1 MPTPTDREP
10 TRPEPTPWE
19 RALLEKYLM
28 AAVTEARRSRRWGL
42 FFRGL
47 VLLYLVAVLGVWLTG
62 YTPSS
67 HMHTGKHTALVEVE
81 GLISSETDANAEDVV
96 EALQDAFEDK
106 NTKGVIVR
114 INSPGGSPVQSALI
128 NEEIRRLRD
137 KHKKVPVYAV
147 VEDLA
152 ASGGYYVAVAADKI
166 YVNRSSVLGS
176 IGVLMN
182 GFGFVS
188 TMEKLGVE
196 RRLMTAG
203 EHKALLDPFSP
214 VKDFDREHL
223 QRVLD
228 QLHRQFFDTVKA
240 GRGNRL
246 KDDPDLFSGLF
257 WSGDEGVDLGLA
269 DGFGDVRQVARDVIG
284 AEDVVDFTTK
294 KDLWDRLAARVGTSV
309 GEALGRVMG
318 LGSHPMEL
326 R

>member
-1 MPTPTDREP
+1 MPTPTDRET
-10 TRPEPTPWE
+10 TRQDPTPWE

-28 AAVTEARRSRRWGL
+28 SAVTEARRARRWGL

-47 VLLYLVAVLGVWLTG
+47 LLVYLVAVLGIWLIG

-67 HMHTGKHTALVEVE
+67 HLHTGKHTALVEVK
-81 GLISSETDANAEDVV
+81 GLISSETDANAEDVI
-96 EALQDAFEDK
+96 EALRDAFGDK

-128 NEEIRRLRD
+128 NEEIRRLGE
-137 KHKKVPVYAV
+137 KHEKTPVYAV

-152 ASGGYYVAVAADKI
+152 ASGGYYIAVAADKV
-166 YVNRSSVLGS
+166 YVNRSSILGS

-188 TMEKLGVE
+188 ALEKLGVE

-203 EHKALLDPFSP
+203 EHKGLLDPFSP

-228 QLHRQFFDTVKA
+228 QLHHQFIDTVKA

-246 KDDPDLFSGLF
+246 KESPDLFSGLF
-257 WSGDEGVDLGLA
+257 WSGDEAVDLGLA
-269 DGFGDVRQVARDVIG
+269 DAFGDVRYVAREVIG
-284 AEDVVDFTTK
+284 AEDVVDFTTE
-294 KDLWDRLAARVGTSV
+294 KDLWDRLAARVGTTL
-309 GEALGRVMG
+309 GDALARGLG
-318 LGSHPMEL
+318 LGSHPLEL

>member
-1 MPTPTDREP
+1 MPNPTDRDP
-10 TRPEPTPWE
+10 ARQDATSWE

-28 AAVTEARRSRRWGL
+28 SAVTEARRARRWGL

-47 VLLYLVAVLGVWLTG
+47 LLVYFVVLLGVWLVG

-67 HMHTGKHTALVEVE
+67 HMHTGKHTALVEVK
-81 GLISSETDANAEDVV
+81 GLISSETDANAEDVI
-96 EALQDAFEDK
+96 EALRDAFEDK
-106 NTKGVIVR
+106 NTKGVVVR

-137 KHKKVPVYAV
+137 KYKKVPVYAV

-152 ASGGYYVAVAADKI
+152 ASGGYYIAVAADKI

-188 TMEKLGVE
+188 AIEKLGVE

-214 VKDFDREHL
+214 LKEFDREHL

-228 QLHRQFFDTVKA
+228 QLHHQFIDTVKA

-246 KDDPDLFSGLF
+246 KDNPELFSGLF

-269 DGFGDVRQVARDVIG
+269 DGFGDVRYVAREVIG
-284 AEDVVDFTTK
+284 AEDVVDFTTE
-294 KDLWDRLAARVGTSV
+294 KDLWDRLAARVGTTV
-309 GEALGRVMG
+309 GDALVRGLG
-318 LGSHPMEL
+318 LGSHPMDL